1 MSVGEEALND
11 STYLTRSESCF
22 AEQDTAVLAFERD
35 SWINTRET
43 LMYEAYSR
51 GRRGDE
57 EQIARDILMLDEILR
72 FNYYNKKKMRDK
84 KVKMVGKLSN
94 RNSVVR

>member
-1 MSVGEEALND
+1 
-11 STYLTRSESCF
+11 
-22 AEQDTAVLAFERD
+22 
-35 SWINTRET
+35 
-43 LMYEAYSR
+43 
-51 GRRGDE
+51 
-57 EQIARDILMLDEILR
+57 MLDEILR